1 MRGIGIVIMQRDTM
15 IKNDISVLIGRVRNG
30 LVHHRRTWLPYGAI
44 LLCLAGIWFCWD
56 DRSTGQEPIREKKNE
71 SRSSSPVFSAA
82 NGDVQE
88 KKETGTLVYS
98 TAAARQSK
106 PLPDLFAH
114 SLPKKTMAETA
125 PPAATQPQK
134 AARKGETKQ
143 VSLPKV
149 CGVVENGGQ
158 TLVFLQHDNKTNVYG
173 IGDVLNGYR
182 IVYINTRAVGLQKED
197 VIIEIPM

>member
-1 MRGIGIVIMQRDTM
+1 M

-56 DRSTGQEPIREKKNE
+56 DRSTGQKLIREKKNE
-71 SRSSSPVFSAA
+71 NRSSSPVFSAQH
-82 NGDVQE
+82 GDLQE
-88 KKETGTLVYS
+88 KKEIGTLVYS

-114 SLPKKTMAETA
+114 SLPKKTMAEAA
-125 PPAATQPQK
+125 PPAVISPPKTEQ
-134 AARKGETKQ
+134 KGETKQ
-143 VSLPKV
+143 APPLPKV
-149 CGVVENGGQ
+149 CGAMENGGQ
-158 TLVFLQHDNKTNVYG
+158 TLVFLQQDNKTNVYG

-182 IVYINTRAVGLQKED
+182 IVYINTHAVGLQKED